1 MTQLHVR
8 VVFKLAFTVY
18 YHADTLVVELIG
30 SILIQTLINI
40 HMLVYN
46 SLLHK
51 MGHRY
56 VHLELLGGNPSLYSF
71 ATFILALSKRHEFP
85 TFHCVHL
92 INIIIFKYSFRILVI
107 SQADILDTFSSL
119 CCFKQLYLQLH
130 YAQINV
136 PAPTTSFWAKVCK
149 FTEKCEKFTEI
160 NVKFTGKKS
169 GKREKFINYMAFI

>member
-1 MTQLHVR
+1 MTQLR

-30 SILIQTLINI
+30 NILIQTLINI

-46 SLLHK
+46 SLLPK

-56 VHLELLGGNPSLYSF
+56 VHFELLGENPSLYSF
-71 ATFILALSKRHEFP
+71 ATFILALFKRHEFP
-85 TFHCVHL
+85 TFTVL

-107 SQADILDTFSSL
+107 SQADILDMFSSL
-119 CCFKQLYLQLH
+119 YCFKQLYLQLH

-149 FTEKCEKFTEI
+149 FTEKCEKITEI

-169 GKREKFINYMAFI
+169 GKT